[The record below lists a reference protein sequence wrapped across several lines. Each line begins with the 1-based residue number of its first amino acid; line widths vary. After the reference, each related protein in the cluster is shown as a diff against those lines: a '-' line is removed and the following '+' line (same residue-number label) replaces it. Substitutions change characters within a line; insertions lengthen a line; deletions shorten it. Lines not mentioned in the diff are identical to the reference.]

1 MTPYLLVFLAGA
13 AGSMHCIG
21 MCGGFAC
28 AIGGDARGPAASV
41 LRHALYNVGRL
52 GSYAFIGALVGSAG
66 FALGGPAAD
75 VGAASAAQRALAVVS
90 GLLMVYIGLQFLGVF
105 KAARAHAQWPG
116 IEALAQALRKL
127 VRAPGRL
134 APLAMG
140 VLNGLLP
147 CPLVYAFAAQAAA
160 SGGPLQGL
168 SIMAAFGLGT
178 FPAMLAMGGAGLG
191 LRRSGTAP
199 RAQPIHADFLPS
211 TASLPRATTR
221 PRGAGTAPAAR
232 PDWRVLGVRLAGGF
246 IVLLGLVTLARG
258 ALPMSA
264 HALMGH

>member
-1 MTPYLLVFLAGA
+1 MTAYLLVFLAGA

-52 GSYAFIGALVGSAG
+52 SSYAFIGALVGSAG
-66 FALGGPAAD
+66 LLLVGPGG
-75 VGAASAAQRALAVVS
+75 GTGTAAQRALAVVS
-90 GLLMVYIGLQFLGVF
+90 GLLMVYIGLQFLGWLET
-105 KAARAHAQWPG
+105 ARAHGPG
-116 IEALAQALRKL
+116 VQALAQALRTL
-127 VRAPGRL
+127 VRAPARS

-160 SGGPLQGL
+160 SGGPMQGL
-168 SIMAAFGLGT
+168 AIMAAFGLGT
-178 FPAMLAMGGAGLG
+178 FPAMLAMGGVGLW
-191 LRRSGTAP
+191 LRRAGAAP
-199 RAQPIHADFLPS
+199 RAQPIHASFLPA
-211 TASLPRATTR
+211 ASMPLPRT
-221 PRGAGTAPAAR
+221 
-232 PDWRVLGVRLAGGF
+232 DWRVLGVRAAGAF

-258 ALPMSA
+258 VLPMSA
-264 HALMGH
+264 HAWMGH